1 VEQRLRAD
9 LERLR
14 RELAEG
20 PRLDPES
27 RRLLEDLDR
36 EIEDVLE
43 SDPGGGADSGLIDRL
58 RAARDRFETSHPNLT
73 ELIGGIADLLANMGI

>member
-1 VEQRLRAD
+1 VEGRLRAD

-20 PRLDPES
+20 PRLDAES
-27 RRLLEDLDR
+27 RRLLEELDR
-36 EIEDVLE
+36 EIEEVLE
-43 SDPGGGADSGLIDRL
+43 ADRGEGADAGLVDRL

-73 ELIGGIADLLANMGI
+73 ELIGGIADLLARMGI